1 MHSML
6 GKCNDPDAHCEAK
19 PIGGTMSTPHM
30 DEPACRKRKRQS
42 IDTSV
47 QKGQRCIDQFFSP
60 GPVTCPTKATVCCP
74 HTQNDKQRHVSHES
88 SSDGV
93 VETNSS
99 KPNPSVQ
106 EQPERKPQT
115 GPQQLPEDTS
125 NGSISRHQQSQC
137 QRPGVVIQA
146 ARALSQTR
154 NKALPHTSAPVSG
167 RAPTTGSLLKS
178 SSTEAGHDLEAQERL
193 FEDLALF
200 QTMIT
205 DRQQFRE

>member
-6 GKCNDPDAHCEAK
+6 GKCNDACQAK
-19 PIGGTMSTPHM
+19 DIDGAMSTPHM
-30 DEPACRKRKRQS
+30 DEPASRKRKRQS
-42 IDTSV
+42 VDTSA

-74 HTQNDKQRHVSHES
+74 LTRHDKQHHLSREP

-93 VETNSS
+93 VETSSS

-115 GPQQLPEDTS
+115 GPQQLLETIS
-125 NGSISRHQQSQC
+125 NGSISRHQQSQP
-137 QRPGVVIQA
+137 QRPGLVTQA
-146 ARALSQTR
+146 ARASSQVR
-154 NKALPHTSAPVSG
+154 NTASLHTAAPVSG
-167 RAPTTGSLLKS
+167 TAPISGLLKS
-178 SSTEAGHDLEAQERL
+178 SSSEAGREMEAQERL
-193 FEDLALF
+193 SEDFALF
-200 QTMIT
+200 QTAIT